1 MGEFLPDRIKKLFRG
16 PGGTERGCRTE
27 TGFSLSWVERFSKLH
42 EVLVP
47 GPVRDS
53 EQHFPEILSVSL
65 ADEKCPEYIRDQGGR
80 IVECPASERAE
91 NENVRIPCRGHFQDV
106 PDPSGQQSVMHFS

>member
-1 MGEFLPDRIKKLFRG
+1 MGEFLPDKIKKLFRG
-16 PGGTERGCRTE
+16 PGGTESVCRTE
-27 TGFSLSWVERFSKLH
+27 TGFALAWVERFSKHH
-42 EVLVP
+42 EVRVP

-53 EQHFPEILSVSL
+53 EQHFPEIPSVFP
-65 ADEKCPEYIRDQGGR
+65 ADEKIPEDIRDQGGR

-91 NENVRIPCRGHFQDV
+91 NENVRILCRGHFQDV